1 MNDQREPLLKRIRAR
16 RQGHAHRW
24 QSRRARRSL
33 AGLLA
38 TAELVMLAASLATP
52 TLGNITEP
60 CHTVRTCPRCGSWTA
75 FG

>member
-1 MNDQREPLLKRIRAR
+1 MNDQREPLLKRIQAR
-16 RQGHAHRW
+16 RQGQAHRW

-52 TLGNITEP
+52 ALGNITEP
-60 CHTVRTCPRCGSWTA
+60 YRPHPALRCGSWTA